1 MPTIWTFWHITNLDT
16 FRWWLGGILS
26 FKKENC
32 TNQII
37 ILYFQIHHISSQSWW
52 NCSLFS
58 NAPFNTSIPSRNM
71 FQEKWIWNRRKMRH
85 LHLISPQGLIDRFS
99 SWLVQSFSSCKAR
112 THQCP
117 VITLNFQREC
127 LFLDLLEFSGS
138 QAEIRSSFSLNS
150 MQFGFKKYAKCVNC

>member
-1 MPTIWTFWHITNLDT
+1 MHP
-16 FRWWLGGILS
+16 S
-26 FKKENC
+26 
-32 TNQII
+32 
-37 ILYFQIHHISSQSWW
+37 IHQ
-52 NCSLFS
+52 F
-58 NAPFNTSIPSRNM
+58 PSRNM

-99 SWLVQSFSSCKAR
+99 SWLVHSFSSCKAR

-138 QAEIRSSFSLNS
+138 QAEIRPSFSFKQDATC
-150 MQFGFKKYAKCVNC
+150 MKKYAKCVNWCCSWSYYIDLSSWIMKIVLSLLKILFYFINN